1 MDSNYLEFLKR
12 HLRRTSLSMKCS
24 AFRTKSK
31 SKNTMRGYGTNEL
44 SKMHFVRKCSNK
56 LVKKIHRVSPK
67 VVTNDHLVT
76 VQDKPK
82 RVNVIYDIYG

>member
-1 MDSNYLEFLKR
+1 
-12 HLRRTSLSMKCS
+12 
-24 AFRTKSK
+24 
-31 SKNTMRGYGTNEL
+31 MRGYGTNEL